1 MRKIWI
7 IRFSD
12 GTIGSCYGTRS
23 GAAEIAELRKED
35 YGESYTIEGEEDM
48 TEKQVSRYIDLVR
61 RRIYILAHSGVDWK
75 PEYGLEMEQIDRELE
90 KLRPL
95 VEKLRS
101 KTA

>member
-35 YGESYTIEGEEDM
+35 YGGSYTIEGGRNAGERTEHFFDHGDYCRKSPDM
-48 TEKQVSRYIDLVR
+48 AMGYQNRMR
-61 RRIYILAHSGVDWK
+61 
-75 PEYGLEMEQIDRELE
+75 DRDFYD
-90 KLRPL
+90 RGNCMRNNP
-95 VEKLRS
+95 V
-101 KTA
+101 AGG